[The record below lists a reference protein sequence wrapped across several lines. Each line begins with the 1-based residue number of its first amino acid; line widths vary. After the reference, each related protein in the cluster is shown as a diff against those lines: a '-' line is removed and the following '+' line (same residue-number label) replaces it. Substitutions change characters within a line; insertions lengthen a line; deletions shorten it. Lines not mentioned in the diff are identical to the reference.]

1 MSTHRIDLPGKGG
14 GPRRFSAAVKE
25 EIVLSTL
32 EAGATVASVARRYD
46 LDPSQIYQWRKT
58 LKVSRLPSGSA
69 QELAPAAFIPVTL
82 SPSEVGG
89 GAVALLEGGEA
100 SSGTGVGG
108 VSRSGR
114 RPGSDLVT
122 GVIEIRIGRQHRVRV
137 GDDFATETLDRVLSV
152 LRRHA

>member
-1 MSTHRIDLPGKGG
+1 VSTHRIDLPGKGA
-14 GPRRFSAAVKE
+14 GPRHFSAAVKE
-25 EIVLSTL
+25 EIVFSTL

-46 LDPSQIYQWRKT
+46 LDPSQIYQWRKA
-58 LKVSRLPSGSA
+58 LKVSRLPSGCA
-69 QELAPAAFIPVTL
+69 QELAAPAFIPVTL

-89 GAVALLEGGEA
+89 GAAALLEAGEA

-114 RPGSDLVT
+114 HSGSDLVT